1 MTTVGS
7 MVPGADGGLL
17 VVIRFDDGSGR
28 TGQAGHTGH
37 TMDALRDACALL
49 SAQGGLRQAIIGR
62 ATDDRDL
69 IVLTLEWESVGA
81 YRQALSNFDVKVS
94 VVPLLSQAIDEPTA
108 FEILH
113 ARDEHGARDSTG
125 ALARDAGSVSL
136 GEAAAG
142 YVPPA
147 S

>member
-1 MTTVGS
+1 

-17 VVIRFDDGSGR
+17 VVIRFDDGSTR
-28 TGQAGHTGH
+28 MMGQ
-37 TMDALRDACALL
+37 LREACALL
-49 SAQGGLRQAIIGR
+49 SAQGGLRQATIGR
-62 ATDDRDL
+62 AVDDPDL
-69 IVLTLEWESVGA
+69 VVLTLEWETVGA
-81 YRQALSNFDVKVS
+81 YRRALSNFEVKVS
-94 VVPLLSQAIDEPTA
+94 VVPLLSRAIDEPTA

-113 ARDEHGARDSTG
+113 ARSDDGVHDATG

>member
-1 MTTVGS
+1 MVVRTWVTTVGT

-17 VVIRFDDGSGR
+17 VVIRFDDSSAQLHGR
-28 TGQAGHTGH
+28 
-37 TMDALRDACALL
+37 LRDACSLL
-49 SAQGGLRQAIIGR
+49 AAQGGLRQASIGR
-62 ATDDRDL
+62 STDDPRL
-69 IVLTLEWESVGA
+69 VVLTLEWESVGA
-81 YRQALSNFDVKVS
+81 YRRALSNFDVKVS

-108 FEILH
+108 FELLH
-113 ARDEHGARDSTG
+113 VRDEHGARDSTG
-125 ALARDAGSVSL
+125 SLARDAGSVSL

>member
-1 MTTVGS
+1 
-7 MVPGADGGLL
+7 MVPGTDGGLL
-17 VVIRFDDGSGR
+17 VVIRFNGGGEGSVLIDQLR
-28 TGQAGHTGH
+28 QAG
-37 TMDALRDACALL
+37 ALL
-49 SAQGGLRQAIIGR
+49 ARQGGLRQLSIGR
-62 ATDDRDL
+62 ATDDADL

-81 YRQALSNFDVKVS
+81 YRRALSDFEVKVS

-113 ARDEHGARDSTG
+113 VRDDDGARDSTG
-125 ALARDAGSVSL
+125 ALARDAGIVSL

-142 YVPPA
+142 YVPPV